1 MESKIRAVI
10 AEDVESYLQTIELLV
25 TEVAPEI
32 DIVGKASSL
41 AEAER
46 LINGQKPNLLFLDI
60 QFEEEGATVF
70 DLLDRLAA
78 TGPLPFRI
86 IFITAHLEP
95 GYFARAFDFGAL
107 HFLAKPIDNQ
117 KLREAIDRIA
127 AYGNSPAMAAFA
139 EMPGSAGH
147 PSSPNTAEPGPS
159 EEAPATAGSPGLMEP
174 ERSPG
179 LVESAPAP
187 PPASDWIRQ
196 LRELQQQVQTYHSP
210 GKMVIEGL
218 QFNEVVET
226 GKIGVLE
233 ASGKYTHILMC
244 DGKTYTASQN
254 LGLFERK
261 LNAFP
266 QFVRIHHHKIINIDY
281 VKRFSRKERNIEMLP
296 PFGSHAAS
304 KERFRDFL
312 QTIES

>member
-1 MESKIRAVI
+1 MENKIRAVI
-10 AEDVESYLQTIELLV
+10 AEDVEAYLQTIELLV

-46 LINGQKPNLLFLDI
+46 LINEQKPNLLFLDI

-78 TGPLPFRI
+78 SGPLPFRI

-107 HFLAKPIDNQ
+107 HFLAKPID
-117 KLREAIDRIA
+117 KVRLREAIDRIA
-127 AYGNSPAMAAFA
+127 AFGISPAMTDS
-139 EMPGSAGH
+139 PGLPDSPGHSGSPTSTEQGTSAD
-147 PSSPNTAEPGPS
+147 
-159 EEAPATAGSPGLMEP
+159 APESAGSPGL
-174 ERSPG
+174 G
-179 LVESAPAP
+179 ESATVP

-196 LRELQQQVQTYHSP
+196 LRELQQQVYTYHSP

-261 LNAFP
+261 LIGCP
-266 QFVRIHHHKIINIDY
+266 QFVRIHHNKIINVNF

-312 QTIES
+312 QAIES

>member
-1 MESKIRAVI
+1 MENKIRALI
-10 AEDVESYLQTIELLV
+10 AEDVEAYLNTIELLV
-25 TEVAPEI
+25 GEVAPEI
-32 DIVGKASSL
+32 DIVGKASTL

-46 LINGQKPNLLFLDI
+46 IIQEQKPDLLFLDI

-78 TGPLPFRI
+78 TGPFPFRI

-117 KLREAIDRIA
+117 KLREAIDRVA
-127 AYGNSPAMAAFA
+127 AYGNLHAKPA
-139 EMPGSAGH
+139 SAGM
-147 PSSPNTAEPGPS
+147 PESAGYSGSPNTTDPGPS
-159 EEAPATAGSPGLMEP
+159 EEAPATAGSPGLAEP
-174 ERSPG
+174 
-179 LVESAPAP
+179 APAP
-187 PPASDWIRQ
+187 SPASDWIRQ
-196 LRELQQQVQTYHSP
+196 LRELRQLVHP
-210 GKMVIEGL
+210 PHAAGKMVIEGL

-233 ASGKYTHILMC
+233 ASGKYTHILLC
-244 DGKTYTASQN
+244 DGKNYTASQN

-261 LNAFP
+261 LQGFP